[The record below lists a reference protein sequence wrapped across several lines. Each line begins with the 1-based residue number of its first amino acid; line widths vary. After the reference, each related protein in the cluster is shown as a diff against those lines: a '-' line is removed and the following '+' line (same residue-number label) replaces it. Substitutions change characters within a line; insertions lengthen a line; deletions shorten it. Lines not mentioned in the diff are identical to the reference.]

1 VEADQEV
8 EEVMAFPVPILS
20 MMTLVSAM
28 RTDYLWL
35 QQTLLCETLAD
46 VTRMLILPTQM
57 MVHRWKWA
65 SEAVAKVS
73 DREAQVLVLELVLAD
88 PVQLSW

>member
-8 EEVMAFPVPILS
+8 EEAMAFPVPILS
-20 MMTLVSAM
+20 MMILASVM

-35 QQTLLCETLAD
+35 RQTLLCEMLAD
-46 VTRMLILPTQM
+46 VTRTLILPAQM
-57 MVHRWKWA
+57 MVHLWKWA
-65 SEAVAKVS
+65 SEAVANVS
-73 DREAQVLVLELVLAD
+73 DRGARVLELVLAD

>member
-1 VEADQEV
+1 
-8 EEVMAFPVPILS
+8 
-20 MMTLVSAM
+20 
-28 RTDYLWL
+28 
-35 QQTLLCETLAD
+35 
-46 VTRMLILPTQM
+46 MLILPTQM